1 MTAHTVS
8 REEFAIPLG
17 GSGIFLTQFLGP
29 IQHFLERDDVSE
41 VCINE
46 PGSVWVET
54 AGSAGMQHHAIAAF
68 DERHIRN
75 LAQQVAAC
83 SRQAIS
89 GEKPL
94 LSAALPSGERIQIIL
109 PPCARHGGAV
119 SIRKQLV
126 KDLSLRDYE
135 ANGAFANTVG
145 GRSHHNDDSN
155 QRLEKL
161 LAADD
166 HAGFI
171 REAIRARKNILVSGG
186 TSSGKTTFLN
196 AISKEISNHERLITI
211 EDTPEVELSQPN
223 RVSLLASKGEQ
234 GEARVGVQELL
245 EATLRLRPDRILLG
259 ELRGQEAYTF
269 LRAVNTGHP
278 GSITT
283 LHADSPL
290 GAFEQLALMV
300 LQANMGLGRDEIMAY
315 IKSVLEV
322 VIQLKRTPS
331 GQRVVSEIYFP
342 KALDA

>member
-1 MTAHTVS
+1 MSRPENTVS
-8 REEFAIPLG
+8 LN
-17 GSGIFLTQFLGP
+17 GSGVFLTQFLAP

-54 AGSAGMQHHAIAAF
+54 ATSAGMEHHAIAEI
-68 DERHIRN
+68 DERHIKN

-89 GEKPL
+89 GKNPL

-109 PPCARHGGAV
+109 PPCAPNGGAV

-126 KDLSLRDYE
+126 KDLSLSDYE
-135 ANGAFANTVG
+135 ENGAFANTIG
-145 GRSHHNDDSN
+145 GRTNDKDDTDARLA
-155 QRLEKL
+155 QRLE
-161 LAADD
+161 DND

-171 REAIRARKNILVSGG
+171 REAVKARKNILVSGG

-196 AISKEISNHERLITI
+196 AIAKEISDHERLITI

-223 RVSLLASKGEQ
+223 RVSLIASKGEQ

-259 ELRGQEAYTF
+259 ELRGKEAYTY

-300 LQANMGLGRDEIMAY
+300 LQAEMGLGREEIMAY
-315 IKSVLEV
+315 VKSVVEV

-331 GQRVVSEIYFP
+331 GQRIVSEVYFP
-342 KALDA
+342 RAFDD